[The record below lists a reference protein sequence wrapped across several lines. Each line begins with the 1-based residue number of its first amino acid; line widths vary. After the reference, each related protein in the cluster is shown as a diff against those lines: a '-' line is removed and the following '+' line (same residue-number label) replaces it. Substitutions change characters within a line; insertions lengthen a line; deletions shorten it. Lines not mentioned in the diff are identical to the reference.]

1 MVSARQA
8 RVRSRG
14 FLLSAFIALAALFAC
29 LDLVAMRRATVVRRQ
44 TRELVQDAL
53 AGVDLMSR
61 IGCDLERVR
70 LLLDAHIYASEDVPW
85 SRVEGR
91 IEEAQRDVREASQ
104 AYDVIAASD
113 AAEESLWRGLK
124 ADLASLDQPVAD
136 ALELSRRDLDEA
148 ARRAVAKLEPR
159 FSAVDQKVMAL
170 VLLNRAHAD
179 QLVERAETLQ
189 RASVR
194 WFAGLAALG
203 IAISLAVGVWVT
215 RRVTR
220 AEQRL
225 LESSARLEEQNREL
239 DAFAG
244 RVAHDLRGHL
254 SVITLASGS
263 LQRGG
268 DNPRALGLLGRG
280 VTRMHSLIDD
290 LLTLSRLD
298 GDRPSVCD
306 PKEAMHQ
313 AEQDLAERVE
323 REAGCLCA
331 ELEPALVGCSEG
343 LLRQLFLN
351 LIDNAIKYRR
361 DEVPLRIDVE
371 GRCSGRGYVLLVRDN
386 GMGMSPD
393 EARSAFE
400 PLYRG
405 ARVGDKSGS
414 GLGLSI
420 VRRIVEVSGGRITLA
435 SEPGRGTRF
444 DILLPVA

>member
-1 MVSARQA
+1 MVSARHA

-14 FLLSAFIALAALFAC
+14 FLLSVFVALAALFAC

-53 AGVDLMSR
+53 AGVDLVSR
-61 IGCDLERVR
+61 IGCDLERMR
-70 LLLDAHIYASEDVPW
+70 LLVDAHIFESEELPW
-85 SRVEGR
+85 NRMEAR
-91 IEEAQRDVREASQ
+91 IGEAQRDAREASR

-113 AAEESLWRGLK
+113 AAEQSLWRGLR

-136 ALELSRRDLDEA
+136 ALELSRRNLDAE

-170 VLLNRAHAD
+170 VALNRAHAD

-203 IAISLAVGVWVT
+203 IIISLVVGAWVT
-215 RRVTR
+215 RRVTG
-220 AEQRL
+220 AERRL

-254 SVITLASGS
+254 SVITLASGTLS
-263 LQRGG
+263 RGG
-268 DNPRALGLLGRG
+268 DQPRALRLLRRG
-280 VTRMHSLIDD
+280 VQRMHTLIED

-298 GDRPSVCD
+298 GRQRSVCN
-306 PKEAMHQ
+306 PRAAMVEVQ
-313 AEQDLAERVE
+313 EDLAERVE
-323 REAGCLCA
+323 HEAGSLFA

-343 LLRQLFLN
+343 LLRQVLLN

-371 GRCSGRGYVLLVRDN
+371 GVRSGRGYLLQVRDN

-405 ARVGDKSGS
+405 TRVGDRNGS

-435 SEPGRGTRF
+435 SEPGCGTRF